1 MQVPGDHWEME
12 FHSFE
17 TVQFGPLRVQNSN
30 SEAFIDHST
39 IFDPK
44 ISQYWRVPSCFNR
57 VLPASRNG
65 IQAPVQ
71 KVVDWESWESIVGK
85 MGGNQVAQV
94 LPPSVLWES
103 WELSRLD
110 CDHHARARARRRRPR
125 HHTCC
130 SMMVLPRCSSRRY
143 PFSTHSAAGTAG
155 GTASGMIETGR
166 VDLQLA
172 AAGCRTVPIGAILI
186 YKPSLSC
193 VSTNT
198 LQCCFSAAVCVQ
210 VVTGAFGPD
219 ENLPAAVG
227 EATAKSG
234 SCGRA

>member
-71 KVVDWESWESIVGK
+71 KVVVYHFVKTFSVRVAFSVPDAFAEGVGW
-85 MGGNQVAQV
+85 
-94 LPPSVLWES
+94 S
-103 WELSRLD
+103 
-110 CDHHARARARRRRPR
+110 
-125 HHTCC
+125 
-130 SMMVLPRCSSRRY
+130 
-143 PFSTHSAAGTAG
+143 
-155 GTASGMIETGR
+155 
-166 VDLQLA
+166 
-172 AAGCRTVPIGAILI
+172 
-186 YKPSLSC
+186 
-193 VSTNT
+193 
-198 LQCCFSAAVCVQ
+198 
-210 VVTGAFGPD
+210 
-219 ENLPAAVG
+219 
-227 EATAKSG
+227 
-234 SCGRA
+234 